1 MTISVSAPVAISGI
15 SLGKWESG
23 TAAADVDVWV
33 IEGAATGGRA
43 LAHRLL
49 RAVQLNTGG
58 IVPLMLEQPVDLVP
72 RSDYTLALRMRGDMR
87 HQSLSATG
95 TSVESVTS
103 AGAPFTVTFKTA
115 TFSGADPLNRNNGT
129 DATSGQIPSLFLSC

>member
-15 SLGKWESG
+15 SLGKWQSG
-23 TAAADVDVWV
+23 TEAADVDVWV
-33 IEGAATGGRA
+33 IEGAATGGRV

-72 RSDYTLALRMRGDMR
+72 RSDYTLALRMQGDMQ
-87 HQSLSATG
+87 HQTLSAAG

-115 TFSGADPLNRNNGT
+115 TFSGADPLNRDNGT
-129 DATSGQIPSLFLSC
+129 NATSGQIPSIFFS